1 MKQEII
7 IFKEEIL
14 KEIRDFK
21 ENMMKNID
29 NKLTDLSNKN
39 KELENTIFKISEGNK
54 KLIENLSNR
63 RMNLEKLNEF
73 DSFKNKVDSML
84 ITHEIRINNCIEE
97 LGAVRTKY
105 DRALIENLLVPG
117 YIGPSCQ
124 FKNLADFI
132 VHNMSEI
139 SRIKSEREIMKN
151 SFKDMRVKN
160 DSMMRT
166 ILNLTES
173 LVKRCNDYT
182 NSQITEI
189 RKLIYDKLDITEKKE
204 SEIQERVNNL
214 EKEQNNVKYNDLE
227 EFKQEFSSNLDE
239 KINELKKTQEESFFN
254 KINKNNSFLENY
266 AKNIIEEKI
275 KEINNNI
282 KEIQN
287 KLMKINN
294 INYPITPQANGEIN
308 KNNDNNMFQKLRK
321 GKTNEFGDVNNYI
334 PNKTYS
340 NMKALTYYKSQN
352 KIIKKNIENRN
363 NEIQKN
369 NYDKSLESM
378 LIEEIEKEE
387 KKKKEEKE
395 IPDIVLKH
403 KESKILLLHY
413 NKTQKLKRNTNNL
426 HEIKSGRI
434 TGKKFNILNINSPI
448 KKENG
453 SGDSANISFAQKN
466 NDKNEDNID
475 NSKKIE
481 NEINNNKIEY
491 KSIESKEDKLD
502 DNINSINQ
510 NDKNQIKKNL
520 ITDDNIQNNTQNNIE
535 NVIPNENKNNMIKSY
550 DSIKKVGKAVR
561 NIIDELKIPRI
572 LEKRILSND
581 ELEELKLKTAKMRN
595 LNNKINFKIDLNKS
609 VSASYKSIK
618 KNIYLSPDHNP
629 AKNELKYLK
638 NWSKNLL
645 NNKSDKNIKLNQEIN
660 INNSNDRYNLVN
672 LELGQNNYTVNGATV
687 LANKKLVNN
696 HITKNEGPNSF
707 SRLYNAQ
714 ISKSLYQSE
723 NL

>member
-1 MKQEII
+1 MQQEILM
-7 IFKEEIL
+7 FKEEIL
-14 KEIRDFK
+14 KEMRDFK
-21 ENMMKNID
+21 ENMMKNIET
-29 NKLTDLSNKN
+29 KLSDLNNKN
-39 KELENTIFKISEGNK
+39 KELEETIFRLSEGNK
-54 KLIENLSNR
+54 KLIDNLSNR
-63 RMNLEKLNEF
+63 RMYLEKLNEF

-84 ITHEIRINNCIEE
+84 ITHEIRVNNCIEE
-97 LGAVRTKY
+97 LGSVRTKY

-124 FKNLADFI
+124 FKNIADFI
-132 VHNMSEI
+132 VHNISEI

-151 SFKDMRVKN
+151 SFKDMKGKN
-160 DSMMRT
+160 DSLMRT
-166 ILNLTES
+166 VLNLTES

-182 NSQITEI
+182 NSQINEI
-189 RKLIYDKLDITEKKE
+189 KKLLYDKLDVTEKAE
-204 SEIQERVNNL
+204 REIQEKINNL
-214 EKEQNNVKYNDLE
+214 EKEKNYVKYNDLE

-239 KINELKKTQEESFFN
+239 KINEIKKNQEETFFN
-254 KINKNNSFLENY
+254 GINKNNSFLENY
-266 AKNIIEEKI
+266 AKNIVEEKI
-275 KEINNNI
+275 KEIKNNI

-294 INYPITPQANGEIN
+294 NNYPITPKANVEIN

-321 GKTNEFGDVNNYI
+321 GKTNEFGDVNNFI

-340 NMKALTYYKSQN
+340 NMKALTFFKSQN

-378 LIEEIEKEE
+378 LIEEIEKDE

-413 NKTQKLKRNTNNL
+413 NNSQKLKRNTNNL

-434 TGKKFNILNINSPI
+434 IGKKLNILNINSPLKI
-448 KKENG
+448 ENG
-453 SGDSANISFAQKN
+453 SGDSINISFAQKN
-466 NDKNEDNID
+466 NDIYENI
-475 NSKKIE
+475 KKE

-491 KSIESKEDKLD
+491 KSSESKEDKTD
-502 DNINSINQ
+502 DNINSVNQ
-510 NDKNQIKKNL
+510 NDKNLIKKIL
-520 ITDDNIQNNTQNNIE
+520 KTDDNTKNITQNNIE
-535 NVIPNENKNNMIKSY
+535 NVILNENNNNMTKSY
-550 DSIKKVGKAVR
+550 GSLKKVGKTVR

-581 ELEELKLKTAKMRN
+581 ELEELKLKTGKIRN

-618 KNIYLSPDHNP
+618 KNIYLSPAHNP
-629 AKNELKYLK
+629 GKNELKYLK
-638 NWSKNLL
+638 NWNKNLL
-645 NNKSDKNIKLNQEIN
+645 SNKSDKNLKLNQERN
-660 INNSNDRYNLVN
+660 INNSNDRYNLIN

-707 SRLYNAQ
+707 SKLYNAQ
-714 ISKSLYQSE
+714 ISKSLFQSE
-723 NL
+723 N